1 MNLKKTHTKTSQL
14 IIGGKIIDDDQKL
27 ATNFNEFFVN
37 VGPSTENTIPKV
49 PNISPTNFLKNR
61 NQINFVIAHISNDII
76 SSLENKSTG
85 PSSIP
90 LKLLTLILDLIIVPL
105 AYIINMSLLTGE
117 YPDLLKLVMVVPIDK
132 GGSTQDVNNY
142 TIIDR
147 SLYYPFLIKLLKNE
161 CIKGYI
167 LFLRKTIYYFVT
179 NLDSEKT
186 IQLSMF
192 WHKSQR

>member
-1 MNLKKTHTKTSQL
+1 MNLKKNHTKTSQL
-14 IIGGKIIDDDQKL
+14 IIGGKIIDDDQEL

-49 PNISPTNFLKNR
+49 PNISPTKNR
-61 NQINFVIAHISNDII
+61 NQINFLIAHISNEEILDII

-90 LKLLTLILDLIIVPL
+90 LKLLTLIPDLIIVPL

-117 YPDLLKLVMVVPIDK
+117 YPDLLKLVKVIPIHK

-142 TIIDR
+142 R
-147 SLYYPFLIKLLKNE
+147 LI
-161 CIKGYI
+161 
-167 LFLRKTIYYFVT
+167 
-179 NLDSEKT
+179 S
-186 IQLSMF
+186 
-192 WHKSQR
+192 